1 MCLSFPGRV
10 VDLDAAGAI
19 VETDGRRRRA
29 SVLLVPDVAVGEW
42 VAVAA
47 GTIVD
52 RLDDREAA
60 ELQALV
66 RLATA
71 PIDVP
76 PHDADGSG
84 GDRHGHAK

>member
-10 VDLDAAGAI
+10 VGVDAAGAI

-29 SVLLVPDVAVGEW
+29 SVLLVPDVAIGEW

-71 PIDVP
+71 PIDMP
-76 PHDADGSG
+76 PHDADPSG

>member
-10 VDLDAAGAI
+10 VGIDAAGAI

-29 SVLLVPDVAVGEW
+29 SVLLVPDVVVGEW

-52 RLDDREAA
+52 RLDEREAA

-71 PIDVP
+71 PIDIRIP
-76 PHDADGSG
+76 YTYRSE
-84 GDRHGHAK
+84 GDRHDHAI